1 MKINVWL
8 LSASVCLLFCR
19 CATESSGSAT
29 LEEIAREFNKKC
41 PQMIDSETKID
52 GIEIKE
58 PNTIVYNYTLV
69 NLFKQKVDTAEF
81 NKALRPGLISV
92 IKLSPEMKKLRDNN
106 TNFEYAYYDK
116 SHTFIYL
123 FKILPTDYN
132 SK

>member
-8 LSASVCLLFCR
+8 LGVSVCLLFCR
-19 CATESSGSAT
+19 CATESIGGAT

-58 PNTIVYNYTLV
+58 PNTIIYNYTLV
-69 NLFKQKVDTAEF
+69 NIIKQRVDTVEF
-81 NKALRPGLISV
+81 NKQLRPGLISV
-92 IKLSPEMKKLRDNN
+92 IKLSPEMKKLRDIN

-116 SHTFIYL
+116 SHAFIYL
-123 FKILPTDYN
+123 FKISPLDYN

>member
-1 MKINVWL
+1 MKITGWL
-8 LSASVCLLFCR
+8 LGVSVCLLFCR
-19 CATESSGSAT
+19 CATESSGGAT

-116 SHTFIYL
+116 LHTFIYL

-132 SK
+132 NK

>member
-1 MKINVWL
+1 MKISIWL
-8 LSASVCLLFCR
+8 LVAFVCLLFCR
-19 CATESSGSAT
+19 CATESSGGAT

-58 PNTIVYNYTLV
+58 PNTIVYNYTLI
-69 NLFKQKVDTAEF
+69 NLLKQNVDTTEF
-81 NKALRPGLISV
+81 NRALRPGLISV

-106 TNFEYAYYDK
+106 ANFEYAYYDK

-123 FKILPTDYN
+123 FKILPADYN
-132 SK
+132 NK